1 LVPQD
6 ITRSELQPI
15 KFLCIR
21 ELEVKQIYMHQLKL
35 NPVYVHNNGHKWP
48 MERIDLPYAYLNLSL
63 HLHHCNLAL
72 LNMNQCLTYTVY
84 DVSKISNDN
93 ALHLIRLQL

>member
-1 LVPQD
+1 MVPRD

-21 ELEVKQIYMHQLKL
+21 EPEVKQIYMHQLKL
-35 NPVYVHNNGHKWP
+35 NPVYVHKWP
-48 MERIDLPYAYLNLSL
+48 IERIDLPSADLNLSI

-84 DVSKISNDN
+84 DFNVSKISNDN